1 MHIVYQII
9 WPATRNVYYGLTK
22 DLCRRLAKHCRFA
35 VNGDN
40 APLYAAMRLDSS
52 YQVDVLHRYAIRRHA
67 AECER
72 RYIRRAFARGRC
84 LNRV

>member
-40 APLYAAMRLDSS
+40 APLYAAMRLILATRWMCCIGMQFAGTPRSVSADTSAER
-52 YQVDVLHRYAIRRHA
+52 LPEA
-67 AECER
+67 A
-72 RYIRRAFARGRC
+72 A
-84 LNRV
+84 